1 MPRIATAVGSE
12 TLNVRLFDSR
22 RYVTPDKA
30 VWFHTVR
37 LLIGWLSSRQPR
49 ILDYI
54 LIAVITTVLGTA
66 VVAVASGVGQQ
77 AATRKQTSTSP
88 LRTSSSSSKRIAPR
102 PQDFYAPDRNISC
115 VLETE
120 GAQCSVVS
128 AGLTMVIPPDGGR
141 AYTVPGLSVPL
152 GSGSEAPF
160 GAQRSNGFIVCDIP
174 PEDVPAGV
182 TCRDIQSG
190 HGFEASRLEAR
201 RSVY

>member
-1 MPRIATAVGSE
+1 
-12 TLNVRLFDSR
+12 
-22 RYVTPDKA
+22 VTPDKA
-30 VWFHTVR
+30 VWFHIVR

-54 LIAVITTVLGTA
+54 LIAVITTALGTA
-66 VVAVASGVGQQ
+66 VVAVASGVGQH
-77 AATRKQTSTSP
+77 AATPKQTSTGP
-88 LRTSSSSSKRIAPR
+88 LRTSSSEQVTRSH
-102 PQDFYAPDRNISC
+102 QDFYAPDRNIGC

-128 AGLTMVIPPDGGR
+128 ADLTMVIPPDGGT

-174 PEDVPAGV
+174 SEDVPAGV
-182 TCRDIQSG
+182 TCRDTQSG
-190 HGFEASRLEAR
+190 HGFEVSRLATR